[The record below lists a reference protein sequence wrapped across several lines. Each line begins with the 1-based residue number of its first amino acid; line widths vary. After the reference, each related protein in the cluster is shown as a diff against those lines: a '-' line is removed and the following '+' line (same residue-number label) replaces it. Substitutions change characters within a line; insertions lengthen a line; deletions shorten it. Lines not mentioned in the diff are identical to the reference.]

1 MAVIDGN
8 SVGNSKNRSLYGI
21 YSVTKSVYSTQDGN
35 AALGGV
41 TVVGGFGADA
51 TYIQKYAG
59 GDGDYGKGASIGH
72 SEMEV
77 LSRVTEKPSPVL
89 YRG

>member
-21 YSVTKSVYSTQDGN
+21 YSVTKSVYSTQEGN

-51 TYIQKYAG
+51 I
-59 GDGDYGKGASIGH
+59 
-72 SEMEV
+72 
-77 LSRVTEKPSPVL
+77 
-89 YRG
+89 